1 MKNHSDTNKV
11 NLDSRNMLQ
20 RILIISSTSH
30 FKLSILVEH
39 WESGEKD
46 FGLDLMIVFTKIHDG
61 QVSDERRI
69 IAFKDLYLP
78 SHELLVTF
86 RKQLAKIVDDFIKL
100 VFFFWNEIGNFVCE
114 VFRAKCIRT
123 RYFPA
128 FP

>member
-30 FKLSILVEH
+30 FKHSILVEH

-69 IAFKDLYLP
+69 IVFKIQR
-78 SHELLVTF
+78 SIFAIAWIISEISKTM
-86 RKQLAKIVDDFIKL
+86 AKIVDDFIKVVIL
-100 VFFFWNEIGNFVCE
+100 CE

-123 RYFPA
+123 RYFPE